1 MSVDHLYGV
10 GFLRVIMLDMLGRVI
25 LNSCM
30 RLRKH
35 GTIIPVKKK
44 NPPKM
49 TKLMEGM
56 CFLLYD
62 HVAHIVLP

>member
-1 MSVDHLYGV
+1 MNYVRYAWKSDFKFLYV
-10 GFLRVIMLDMLGRVI
+10 TQKTWYNNPSL
-25 LNSCM
+25 
-30 RLRKH
+30 
-35 GTIIPVKKK
+35 KK